1 MAIETLSK
9 TSSDQ
14 VRKLLEDC
22 GVKSIKERAGRFDI
36 ECPSCQKTEAFI
48 EYRYDKR
55 WLCCMNNRPMTKSTK
70 MLLCS
75 SDKLTSII
83 YAFSKEKT
91 I

>member
-1 MAIETLSK
+1 MNSKIIENNISELEAQINALKFKNSELEVNVEELK
-9 TSSDQ
+9 TSNQS
-14 VRKLLEDC
+14 
-22 GVKSIKERAGRFDI
+22 
-36 ECPSCQKTEAFI
+36 
-48 EYRYDKR
+48 
-55 WLCCMNNRPMTKSTK
+55 WLCCMNNRPMTKSSK